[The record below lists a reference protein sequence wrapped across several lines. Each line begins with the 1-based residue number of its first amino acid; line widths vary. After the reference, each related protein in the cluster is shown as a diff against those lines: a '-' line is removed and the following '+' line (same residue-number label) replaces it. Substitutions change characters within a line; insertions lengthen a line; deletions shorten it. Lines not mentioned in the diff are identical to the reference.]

1 MNSVNSASIKQLNGI
16 LFDECR
22 RNGVKFA
29 DNETAS
35 EINLWADD
43 IHLTES
49 VKRIIASSLINK
61 LNRFLEFTNPFSWYF
76 SENTLLPEKTSTR
89 NLISDKLGNS
99 EITLT
104 YQSTNRS
111 IDNINNAPLN
121 FLSEILE
128 LRLQNVNRVLLI
140 LTETKLDKTFL
151 ISQFLIDGFS
161 KP

>member
-29 DNETAS
+29 DNET
-35 EINLWADD
+35 ADD

-111 IDNINNAPLN
+111 IDIINNAPLN

-128 LRLQNVNRVLLI
+128 LKLQNVNRVLLI